1 MQTCHEVARKNA
13 TAAPGTSGMAPF
25 LSAYSAAIRRYEFLE
40 PGEEQ
45 QLARR
50 WQETRDGNAA
60 NALVTSHLRLAARV
74 ARGYKGYG
82 LPLVDLIAEANLGL
96 VIAASRFEP
105 DRGARFSSYALW
117 WIKASIHEY
126 ILRSW
131 SLVRI
136 GTTAAQKKLFFRL
149 RGEMRKATGGAMAT
163 LTPDVAEAIAEKLEV
178 PAREVIEMDSRLN
191 GDISLNVRVGGEEHG
206 TEREALLVDDAVD
219 AETVLADHEQTECRA
234 NALHVALGVL
244 NARERR
250 VLEAR
255 RLAECPVTLD
265 QLGHELSIS
274 SERVRQIE
282 IRAFAK
288 VKRAAIL
295 AARDAASP
303 GRRRGRALPSSA
315 RRSCPD
321 DIPIAPPGELTA
333 P

>member
-1 MQTCHEVARKNA
+1 MEIRHEVARNNA
-13 TAAPGTSGMAPF
+13 MTVAAGAPSLPF
-25 LSAYSAAIRRYEFLE
+25 LSAYSAAIRRYELLE
-40 PGEEQ
+40 PGHEQ

-50 WQETRDGNAA
+50 WQETRDRSAA
-60 NALVTSHLRLAARV
+60 NALVTSHLRLAAKV

-82 LPLVDLIAEANLGL
+82 LPLADVIAEANLGL

-105 DRGARFSSYALW
+105 GRGARFSTYAVW
-117 WIKASIHEY
+117 WIKASVHEY

-149 RGEMRKATGGAMAT
+149 RSEMRKATGGAMAA
-163 LTPDVAEAIAEKLEV
+163 LTPDVAETIAERLDV
-178 PAREVIEMDSRLN
+178 TARDVIEMDSRLN
-191 GDISLNVRVGGEEHG
+191 GDMSLNARVGDDDQG
-206 TEREALLVDDAVD
+206 TEWEALLVDQAID
-219 AETVLADHEQTECRA
+219 AETVLADHEQTERRT
-234 NALHVALGVL
+234 NALRAALGML
-244 NARERR
+244 TARERH

-265 QLGHELSIS
+265 QLGFELSIS

-288 VKRAAIL
+288 VRRAAIL
-295 AARDAASP
+295 AVQDAA
-303 GRRRGRALPSSA
+303 RKR
-315 RRSCPD
+315 PD
-321 DIPIAPPGELTA
+321 GASGSRPRELTA